1 VTIAAVVLAA
11 GGGSRFAGPG
21 HKLLAPFR
29 GRPLVCWAVDA
40 ALAAGLDETVVITGA
55 VELGAVLPPGVVQA
69 PNDVWASGQASS
81 VRAAVHWAEAGGH
94 DAVVIGLGDQPLV
107 TAAAWRAVAG
117 ATDRPMAVA
126 TYDGARR
133 HPVRLAAEVWPL
145 LPTTGDEGARA
156 LMRSRP
162 DLVGEV
168 ACEGDPADLDTVED
182 LSRWS

>member
-1 VTIAAVVLAA
+1 
-11 GGGSRFAGPG
+11 
-21 HKLLAPFR
+21 
-29 GRPLVCWAVDA
+29 VDA
-40 ALAAGLDETVVITGA
+40 AQAAGLDETVVVTGA
-55 VELGAVLPPGVVQA
+55 VDLGAVLPAGVRHLRNEA
-69 PNDVWASGQASS
+69 WASGQASS
-81 VRAAVHWAEAGGH
+81 LLAAVGWAEAEGH

-107 TAAAWRAVAG
+107 TAVAWRAVAS
-117 ATDRPMAVA
+117 AADRPVTAA

-145 LPTTGDEGARA
+145 LPASGDEGARA

-168 ACEGDPADLDTVED
+168 ACEGNPADLDTVED